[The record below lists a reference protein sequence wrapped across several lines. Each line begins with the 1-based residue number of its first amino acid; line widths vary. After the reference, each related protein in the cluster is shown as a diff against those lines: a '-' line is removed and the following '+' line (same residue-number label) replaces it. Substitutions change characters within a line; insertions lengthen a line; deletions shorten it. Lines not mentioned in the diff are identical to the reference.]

1 MVCPEQSTL
10 NQASQ
15 TWLFVIWINLD
26 GIVITYQ
33 SFLAEHGA
41 IRADKGVSGIWK
53 RSVGRNV
60 YLQKIERNMNVESL
74 KNFKVYSRG
83 QKVKWIKCAWEDI
96 CGKLK
101 DQKN

>member
-15 TWLFVIWINLD
+15 TWLFVIFLINLY

-53 RSVGRNV
+53 RSVGTLRNV
-60 YLQKIERNMNVESL
+60 YLQKIERKINVESL
-74 KNFKVYSRG
+74 KNLKYTRAA
-83 QKVKWIKCAWEDI
+83 KKWNELNVHERIFVES
-96 CGKLK
+96 
-101 DQKN
+101 

>member
-26 GIVITYQ
+26 GIMITYQ

-60 YLQKIERNMNVESL
+60 YLQKIERKMNVESL
-74 KNFKVYSRG
+74 KNLKYTRAA
-83 QKVKWIKCAWEDI
+83 KKWNELNVHERIFVES
-96 CGKLK
+96 
-101 DQKN
+101 